1 MSKVPPCKRANRPE
15 IEQIMAD
22 IFNTHDMSRL
32 DLFRKLMAVSNL
44 LNHLASEYRE
54 DVRLS
59 HARMRLL
66 MRLAVSDR
74 MGDNRGL
81 PPSELSRFLGVSRNT
96 VSSLLN
102 GLEEQGLIE
111 RHLHPTD
118 RRQLLIHI
126 TPGGHDLVCARA
138 PEFGAFVASL
148 FETLSSEERA
158 TLLALLDKLYESMLD
173 RAAAMGLF
181 VPDTSSGVSTQS
193 T

>member
-111 RHLHPTD
+111 GT
-118 RRQLLIHI
+118 IWF
-126 TPGGHDLVCARA
+126 ARA
-138 PEFGAFVASL
+138 PRSSA
-148 FETLSSEERA
+148 LSSPACLRRCLPKNVPHCWRCWISSTKA
-158 TLLALLDKLYESMLD
+158 CWTALRPWGCSCPTPRLEYPLSLRNM
-173 RAAAMGLF
+173 
-181 VPDTSSGVSTQS
+181 
-193 T
+193 